1 MFNIVHISLKIS
13 GNIFFPKNLSKVC
26 PPLAPPWRRHWPQL
40 LPEVAFHCNSMINA
54 AIKISPFMLTYGR
67 QPRSPID
74 LWCERLRTSEQNS
87 HGEYLET
94 LMKKQSELQIIALEN
109 TRQSKEKVRDRY
121 NEGKRESTIR
131 TGDQVLLRNNARK
144 DSLEPRFIGPYLVLY
159 HKGSIVK
166 LNLNS
171 RHKWVHLDR
180 CKRFGGEV
188 EQIIALPQD
197 SSGRRR
203 EENEHPRSETTHE
216 ESKDNLEDAH
226 LHGGEEITP
235 LNDVIGEQ
243 LANEEDARNGE
254 RQERRYPS
262 RIRRPKEYYGDF
274 IRWDNITPGFREKTT
289 LRPEGTSKTG
299 GDVK

>member
-1 MFNIVHISLKIS
+1 
-13 GNIFFPKNLSKVC
+13 
-26 PPLAPPWRRHWPQL
+26 
-40 LPEVAFHCNSMINA
+40 
-54 AIKISPFMLTYGR
+54 
-67 QPRSPID
+67 
-74 LWCERLRTSEQNS
+74 
-87 HGEYLET
+87 
-94 LMKKQSELQIIALEN
+94 MKKQSELQIIAREN
-109 TRQSKEKVRDRY
+109 TRQSKENARDRY

-144 DSLEPRFIGPYLVLY
+144 DSLEPRFLGPYLVLE

-180 CKRFGGEV
+180 CKRFGVEV
-188 EQIIALPQD
+188 EQIIALSQD
-197 SSGRRR
+197 SSGRQR
-203 EENEHPRSETTHE
+203 EENERPRSETTHE
-216 ESKDNLEDAH
+216 KHTIIQEEVNESTNNLEDAH
-226 LHGGEEITP
+226 LHGGEETTP

-254 RQERRYPS
+254 RQEKRYPS
-262 RIRRPKEYYGDF
+262 MIRRHNEYYGDF
-274 IRWDNITPGFREKTT
+274 IRWDNIMPGFKEKTT